1 MPPPHADQ
9 VPLAALEPPRLQVS
23 VVIPVFNRSAELADC
38 LSGLGAQS
46 LARELFEVVVVDNC
60 STEDLGPVADVL
72 RARFGLNLR
81 LARTLENKGPAPA
94 RNLGVSL
101 ASAPLIAFTDSD
113 CRPHPQWLEA
123 GLQVMADPAI
133 EFATGPVRAKPEQ
146 PVRFTSRVTFE
157 NLQEHPSYPTANLF
171 VRRAV
176 FLHHGGFDQSLSFR
190 DPLDRTVECADTDF
204 AWRVLEA
211 GGQHRFA
218 ADASVWHEVE
228 QQDLL
233 RWMLDP
239 TRIFLLP
246 ELVRRHP
253 GLRGRLLS
261 GGLFFYPRAWL
272 VPAGLVMLLVLALGA
287 PAWLIAAPVLLLARA
302 AQRLR
307 TLNPV
312 ALLWFCARAC
322 LNALRLCLMLA
333 ALLYG
338 SLRFRSLVL

>member
-1 MPPPHADQ
+1 M
-9 VPLAALEPPRLQVS
+9 
-23 VVIPVFNRSAELADC
+23 IPVFNRSAELADC
-38 LSGLGAQS
+38 LRGLGAQS
-46 LARELFEVVVVDNC
+46 LARGLFEVVVVDNC
-60 STEDLGPVADVL
+60 STEDLGPVAEAA

-81 LARTLENKGPAPA
+81 LARTPVNKGPAPA

-101 ASAPLIAFTDSD
+101 ATAPLIAFTDSD
-113 CRPHPQWLEA
+113 CRPDPQWLQA
-123 GLQVMADPAI
+123 GLQVMQDAAVD
-133 EFATGPVRAKPEQ
+133 FATGPVRAKPEQ
-146 PVRFTSRVTFE
+146 SPTLTSRMTFE

-211 GGQHRFA
+211 GGKHRFA
-218 ADASVWHEVE
+218 AEASVCHEIE

-253 GLRGRLLS
+253 GLRQRLLS
-261 GGLFFYPRAWL
+261 AGLFFYPRAWL
-272 VPAGLVMLLVLALGA
+272 VPAGLVLLLMLALSA
-287 PAWLIAAPVLLLARA
+287 PAWLTALPVLLLARA
-302 AQRLR
+302 AQRRR

-312 ALLWFCARAC
+312 VLLSFCARAC
-322 LNALRLCLMLA
+322 LNAVRLCLMLV

>member
-1 MPPPHADQ
+1 MPPDRVDLDSPAPAS
-9 VPLAALEPPRLQVS
+9 VLVA
-23 VVIPVFNRSAELADC
+23 VVIPVFNRSIELADC
-38 LSGLGAQS
+38 LRGLGEQS
-46 LARELFEVVVVDNC
+46 LDRELFEVVVVDNC
-60 STEDLGPVADVL
+60 STEDLAPVADAARV
-72 RARFGLNLR
+72 RFGLNLR
-81 LARTLENKGPAPA
+81 LARTPNNKGPAPA

-113 CRPHPQWLEA
+113 CRPHPQWLQA
-123 GLQVMADPAI
+123 GLQLMQDAAVD
-133 EFATGPVRAKPEQ
+133 FSTGPVRAKPEQ
-146 PVRFTSRVTFE
+146 TATFTSRTTFE

-171 VRRAV
+171 VRRAL
-176 FLHHGGFDQSLSFR
+176 FLQHGGFDASLSFR

-211 GGQHRFA
+211 GGLHRFA
-218 ADASVWHEVE
+218 AEASVYHEIE
-228 QQDLL
+228 HQDLL

-239 TRIFLLP
+239 TRVFLLP

-253 GLRGRLLS
+253 GLRQRLL
-261 GGLFFYPRAWL
+261 GAGLFFYPRAWL
-272 VPAGLVMLLVLALGA
+272 VPAGLMLLLLLALQA
-287 PAWLIAAPVLLLARA
+287 PGWLIAAPLLLLARA

-312 ALLWFCARAC
+312 ALMSFCARAC
-322 LNALRLCLMLA
+322 LNALRLCLMLV